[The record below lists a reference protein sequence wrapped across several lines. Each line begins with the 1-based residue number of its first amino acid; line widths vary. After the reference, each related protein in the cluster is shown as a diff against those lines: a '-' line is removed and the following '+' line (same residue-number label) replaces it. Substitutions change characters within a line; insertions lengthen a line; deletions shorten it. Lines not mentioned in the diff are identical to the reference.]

1 MAPLP
6 RLLDEQERCV
16 YLDLGG
22 AYFAVD
28 TETRR
33 ICWSDPLGPSLLF
46 HPAVRA
52 EAGGP
57 ATYGHINL
65 YYDGD
70 WAPRAY
76 TLRAVEDLEQ
86 GDLVTWEG
94 CVRTVT
100 STARGRLGKIDVF
113 VDHPDF
119 TGPYPRDP
127 QDLVP
132 LHPPS

>member
-6 RLLDEQERCV
+6 RLLDDRNGCV
-16 YLDLGG
+16 YLGLNG
-22 AYFAVD
+22 AHFAVD
-28 TETRR
+28 TGTRR
-33 ICWSDPLGPSLLF
+33 IVWTDPLGPSLLF

-52 EAGGP
+52 EVGGP
-57 ATYGHINL
+57 ATCGHIDL

-70 WAPRAY
+70 WAPKAY
-76 TLRAVEDLEQ
+76 TLRTVEGLMD

-94 CVRTVT
+94 CVRRVT
-100 STARGRLGKIDVF
+100 NTAPGRHGKVDVF

-127 QDLVP
+127 QALVP